1 MVQLE
6 MWIWLISLSLLAA
19 QAGRASIVHILTNM
33 DARTAI
39 CVAYRKLESFFQS
52 PRRLKIKK

>member
-1 MVQLE
+1 

-33 DARTAI
+33 DARTVI

-52 PRRLKIKK
+52 PRRLKIKKQ